1 MIYVYIII
9 IISSGEVYM
18 IDNPK
23 SQGLEFYKKVKEEID
38 LEESYCAQPS
48 GEFSTW
54 FGNRYDY
61 KTKLWNGYKGSKI
74 MNTSIELI
82 KDPSSPEE
90 ICLTNEFGKFR
101 PRKCGDPT
109 NRFCAFCDKFETN
122 KPIYM
127 KGFCEE
133 MINDKY
139 FDKEYFL
146 DGNRN
151 KRPFFRGV
159 RNSFIY
165 FEAFGT
171 DSVERNG
178 KWKIKSEKDDEH
190 ILMLSKEDSV
200 GYPFGR
206 FQWNLKSNS
215 SICKVVDGGSIS
227 LTFSSCPTETFTC
240 NSG

>member
-61 KTKLWNGYKGSKI
+61 KTKLWNWYKGSKI

-90 ICLTNEFGKFR
+90 ICLTNEFGKFSGGLSTWSG
-101 PRKCGDPT
+101 KNFYLFMT
-109 NRFCAFCDKFETN
+109 QNLWILN
-122 KPIYM
+122 IYYTAWSL
-127 KGFCEE
+127 
-133 MINDKY
+133 NTS
-139 FDKEYFL
+139 
-146 DGNRN
+146 
-151 KRPFFRGV
+151 RG
-159 RNSFIY
+159 
-165 FEAFGT
+165 
-171 DSVERNG
+171 
-178 KWKIKSEKDDEH
+178 IKSN
-190 ILMLSKEDSV
+190 IS
-200 GYPFGR
+200 
-206 FQWNLKSNS
+206 QWRN
-215 SICKVVDGGSIS
+215 I
-227 LTFSSCPTETFTC
+227 
-240 NSG
+240 

>member
-133 MINDKY
+133 FVRRAKLQILLILKRLQSMRNQSECKAS
-139 FDKEYFL
+139 FL
-146 DGNRN
+146 
-151 KRPFFRGV
+151 
-159 RNSFIY
+159 
-165 FEAFGT
+165 
-171 DSVERNG
+171 
-178 KWKIKSEKDDEH
+178 SEKSVMNNRIEICYDFTEH
-190 ILMLSKEDSV
+190 FSCIEGLLEHYIDNILV
-200 GYPFGR
+200 
-206 FQWNLKSNS
+206 
-215 SICKVVDGGSIS
+215 
-227 LTFSSCPTETFTC
+227 
-240 NSG
+240 